1 MSRVVMAV
9 FDRIDAIWV
18 ATFMHVLAH
27 QS

>member
-27 QS
+27 ES